1 MAVNN
6 VVGGI
11 MAKYVI
17 GERLAIFF
25 NEDCEHYS
33 LRTYINE
40 EVYKNIFIEV
50 TRCGLT
56 VHRDSID
63 SFICS
68 LLNQDDMT
76 ILYANQI
83 YHDKEILAGE
93 RIRLYSKNAE
103 IDLLKV
109 RPRCYICTKG
119 LLKGEIILLKAD
131 YFDFTYEQRNF
142 DVQSIAFLVPNSAYT
157 ILDYKYLKNYR
168 FDVASDISELI
179 NETNLA
185 FQNNVLDIEFH
196 NLLKKCTDLGVSI
209 WTLMGVIDYLQKKN
223 QY

>member
-6 VVGGI
+6 IIGGI

-17 GERLAIFF
+17 GERPAIFY

-33 LRTYINE
+33 LRTYISE
-40 EVYKNIFIEV
+40 EVYKNIFADV
-50 TRCGLT
+50 TRCGFT

-83 YHDKEILAGE
+83 YNDKEILAGE

-119 LLKGEIILLKAD
+119 FLKGEIILLKTD
-131 YFDFTYEQRNF
+131 SLDFTHDQMDF
-142 DVQSIAFLVPNSAYT
+142 DVQSIAFLVPGNAYAVM
-157 ILDYKYLKNYR
+157 DYKYLKNYR
-168 FDVASDISELI
+168 SDVASDISELI
-179 NETNLA
+179 NETSLA

-196 NLLKKCTDLGVSI
+196 NLLKKCTAFGVSI
-209 WTLMGVIDYLQKKN
+209 WTLMGVIDYLQTRT